1 MTKPRVLALGIGV
14 AGAMC
19 AVGVATL
26 SGAAV
31 WLLAWTALS
40 CFVVAWAYAANRP
53 EVFGKQEDG
62 RVRLA
67 NQLLLLPYLTAFQ
80 AACWLIRVVRP
91 LPPVDEVASGVYVGG
106 RLREAAIPP
115 SVELV
120 IDLVAEF
127 PGARGVRSR
136 PGYRCLPVLDG
147 HHPRSLDSFLCRT
160 VEAAAAPGGVLI
172 HCESGIG
179 RAPTAA
185 AVLLVARGLV
195 PDPASAVEL
204 MAKRRP
210 KIHPTRSDWA
220 FMECAVARL
229 RASGS

>member
-1 MTKPRVLALGIGV
+1 VTKPRILALGIAV
-14 AGAMC
+14 AGAAC
-19 AVGVATL
+19 TVGAATL
-26 SGAAV
+26 AGAAA

-53 EVFGKQEDG
+53 EVFGKKQDG
-62 RVRLA
+62 RVRMA
-67 NQLLLLPYLTAFQ
+67 HQLLLLPYLVAFRVG
-80 AACWLIRVVRP
+80 CWLIRVARP
-91 LPPVDEVASGVYVGG
+91 LPAVEEVASGIYIGG
-106 RLREAAIPP
+106 RLRQGAVPP
-115 SVELV
+115 GVQLV
-120 IDLVAEF
+120 VDLVAEF

-147 HHPRSLDSFLCRT
+147 HHPRSLEAFLDQT
-160 VEAAAAPGGVLI
+160 AEAAAARGGVLI
-172 HCESGIG
+172 HCESGVG

-210 KIHPTRSDWA
+210 KIHPTRSDWD
-220 FMECAVARL
+220 FMQRAVARL
-229 RASGS
+229 G